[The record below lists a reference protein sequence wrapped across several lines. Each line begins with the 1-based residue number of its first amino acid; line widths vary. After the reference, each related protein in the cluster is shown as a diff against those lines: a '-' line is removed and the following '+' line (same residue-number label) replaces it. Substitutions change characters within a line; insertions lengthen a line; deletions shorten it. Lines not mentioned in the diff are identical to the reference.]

1 MAEIKDGILGG
12 VHGKVGTVVG
22 FMWRGKYY
30 IRSRPRKSH
39 KRATGKQVAQR
50 SKLAVASGF
59 VSKFREFVNAHYP
72 PALLNDKMASGR
84 EQLISMLM
92 KEGMT
97 NIEGEPCVEIANVLV
112 SMGSLP
118 PAVVKKVNQLK
129 TGRIKVLW
137 DNSITNILAKN
148 TDRLSIVAYSEELH
162 KVVVIESIAKR
173 EDKYVHFD
181 LPKDWVEGKVH
192 FWSVWKSAEGKLI
205 STSAYHGMLE
215 IAKEVEET
223 EGQVKEE
230 SSDDNVNKS
239 DGDKTIISLESLA
252 ITDKTSE
259 KVSPTEQKKPDISAD
274 DKPKKWAPPGFYSR
288 RNKSDKVEE
297 PNVQQDKEEQQE
309 EGPRSVLEALR

>member
-1 MAEIKDGILGG
+1 MAEIKQGILGG

-30 IRSRPRKSH
+30 IRSRPRKSS
-39 KRATGKQVAQR
+39 KLATGKQVAQR

-162 KVVVIESIAKR
+162 KVEVIESIAKR

-192 FWSVWKSAEGKLI
+192 FWSVWKSADGKLI
-205 STSAYHGMLE
+205 STSAYHGMIELGE
-215 IAKEVEET
+215 QET
-223 EGQVKEE
+223 G
-230 SSDDNVNKS
+230 N
-239 DGDKTIISLESLA
+239 
-252 ITDKTSE
+252 
-259 KVSPTEQKKPDISAD
+259 
-274 DKPKKWAPPGFYSR
+274 
-288 RNKSDKVEE
+288 
-297 PNVQQDKEEQQE
+297 
-309 EGPRSVLEALR
+309 